1 MCISKY
7 MSLSFGLGVVHSH
20 LRHFGDVIMAWIVLE
35 PALLRIHCPSKGFI
49 VLQTPGQH
57 RTNTEAITAAMTHN
71 YARSLVSELFA
82 PFEPSKH
89 KFWDKEVKWHPPSQ
103 QNAAANESHGD

>member
-35 PALLRIHCPSKGFI
+35 PPPRRAHCNKDCEH
-49 VLQTPGQH
+49 L
-57 RTNTEAITAAMTHN
+57 E
-71 YARSLVSELFA
+71 
-82 PFEPSKH
+82 
-89 KFWDKEVKWHPPSQ
+89 
-103 QNAAANESHGD
+103 

>member
-35 PALLRIHCPSKGFI
+35 PRPVVI
-49 VLQTPGQH
+49 VLYL
-57 RTNTEAITAAMTHN
+57 R
-71 YARSLVSELFA
+71 SELINF
-82 PFEPSKH
+82 FFS
-89 KFWDKEVKWHPPSQ
+89 SLTLSIIITLLL
-103 QNAAANESHGD
+103 ESHL

>member
-35 PALLRIHCPSKGFI
+35 PGSGERI
-49 VLQTPGQH
+49 
-57 RTNTEAITAAMTHN
+57 
-71 YARSLVSELFA
+71 
-82 PFEPSKH
+82 EP
-89 KFWDKEVKWHPPSQ
+89 
-103 QNAAANESHGD
+103 N